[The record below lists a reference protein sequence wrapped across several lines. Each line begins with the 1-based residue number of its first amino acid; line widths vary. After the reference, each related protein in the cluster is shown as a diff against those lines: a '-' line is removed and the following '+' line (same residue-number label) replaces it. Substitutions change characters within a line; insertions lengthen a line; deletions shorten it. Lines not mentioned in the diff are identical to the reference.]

1 MSNCRA
7 PSSPG
12 FTLIELLV
20 VIAIIA
26 ILASLL
32 LPALSKAK
40 QKAQMLQCMNNLRNL
55 GRALQ
60 LYANDNNDAVP
71 DPSNLAA
78 QGGNDLEQTLDVYKR
93 AGDGYVVLGA
103 GAFYPISEGFGP
115 NAELRV
121 YQVFPFGATIL
132 GGSVGAKV
140 GF

>member
-78 QGGNDLEQTLDVYKR
+78 VGFRVTGGN
-93 AGDGYVVLGA
+93 
-103 GAFYPISEGFGP
+103 GP
-115 NAELRV
+115 WNKMWKLTGVFREYRV
-121 YQVFPFGATIL
+121 ESAMFCP
-132 GGSVGAKV
+132 
-140 GF
+140 